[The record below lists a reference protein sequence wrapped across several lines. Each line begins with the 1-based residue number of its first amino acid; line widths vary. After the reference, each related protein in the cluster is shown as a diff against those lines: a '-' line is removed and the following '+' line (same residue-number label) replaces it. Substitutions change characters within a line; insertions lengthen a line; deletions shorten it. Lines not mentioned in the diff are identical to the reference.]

1 MSQQPDVST
10 KKLGQ
15 LISEAVADIQALIRQ
30 QIELTVAELKSSARH
45 ALLSSV
51 FVIMAMVFLTIS
63 ALLLII
69 ALAFGFVALGVP
81 TWLAFVIDAGIFILI
96 AALLLIFA
104 KVNATKVKGPKLAME
119 NAETSINSITSSI
132 TKFDPSTF

>member
-1 MSQQPDVST
+1 MSDQPEGNT

-45 ALLSSV
+45 ALMSSI
-51 FVIMAMVFLTIS
+51 FVILALVFLTIS

-69 ALAFGFVALGVP
+69 ALAFGFVALGLP
-81 TWLAFVIDAGIFILI
+81 AWLAFILDAVIFIVI
-96 AALLLIFA
+96 AVVLLVFA
-104 KVNATKVKGPKLAME
+104 KVNASKVKGPALAMQ
-119 NAETSINSITSSI
+119 NAETSINSITTSL
-132 TKFDPSTF
+132 TKFDPSTL

>member
-1 MSQQPDVST
+1 MSQQPEAST

-45 ALLSSV
+45 ALLSSA

-96 AALLLIFA
+96 AAVLLIMA